1 MPNPIRNISPIVKND
16 YCISCGA
23 CEQVCTK
30 NAIKYVFRD
39 GLFKPVID
47 QKKCINCGACTKICP
62 SNAIDIPSTYGILDI
77 ENESPIKCF
86 TGFSTD
92 EKIRANSTSGGV
104 ATTLVKELL
113 EKQEYE
119 KAFLLE
125 YNNFQ
130 GQAKLKATYNAQ
142 DVIKSAK
149 SKYIPASIENV
160 IIAIKNNEI
169 DNSIIVATPCQILA
183 IKRVLH
189 FFKRNE
195 GRILFIGLFCDK
207 TLNYNIYSFYR
218 FAYGKYSSL
227 YFRDKRGGNWPG
239 NTIIEKKK
247 GPKEIDR
254 AIRMS
259 LKPYFQLNRCRF
271 CFDKLNQLADISIG
285 DCYIEGSEDS
295 KGASSIIVRTE
306 LGNKILNTTQ
316 SLTLHPSNFDEIK
329 KSQFLSNKRINL
341 KRNYVAQSAYNAI
354 PQALISD
361 INLNT
366 DQEEKDCSM
375 LRLGKSVNSRRNYW
389 VFKLKKNLLDSKTVH
404 ILKRLL
410 HLIWYPD
417 NGYYIYLSCA
427 GFVNKG
433 DHLMRDA
440 VIDQIKQHIPHATI
454 TVPESV
460 FYEDPSYCKKNNLLP
475 LQPYQSLP
483 VRTIKR
489 FIYRNIFNR
498 NICIYPEQI
507 SLFFDAS
514 GFKYTDQFR
523 ANATTLEQ
531 TRNFFKLFTK
541 KSLCV
546 IFLPQAFGPFNFPES
561 KEMIRLVHNFANTI
575 YARDSVSYNHLK
587 HEFPNSKKIKIAP
600 DFTAL
605 CKPLND
611 SSIQLKPKSYVVI
624 IPNARMV
631 THTSEDIS
639 SKYLDFMN
647 QIVKDLQEKNEHV
660 VLLNHE
666 GKDDEILINKINK
679 TFNSDLTAI
688 TNLNGLAVKY
698 IIKNSKLTISSRFH
712 GVVSGLT
719 ENVPTLCTSWS
730 HKYAELL
737 KEHQCESNMLDIN
750 DVTQALKIVNDAL
763 HNPEKYSSN
772 KECNTLILSKIQTMW
787 NDIWDFIS
795 IP

>member
-16 YCISCGA
+16 FCVSCGA
-23 CEQVCTK
+23 CKQVCAK
-30 NAIKYVFRD
+30 NAIKYVFKE
-39 GLFKPVID
+39 GLFKPIID
-47 QKKCINCGACTKICP
+47 QKNCINCGACTRICP
-62 SNAIDIPSTYGILDI
+62 SNAIDVTSTYGILDI
-77 ENESPIKCF
+77 ENETPIKCF
-86 TGFSTD
+86 TGFSND

-104 ATTLVKELL
+104 ATSLVEELL
-113 EKQEYE
+113 ERQEYK

-125 YNNFQ
+125 FNNFQ
-130 GQAKLKATYNAQ
+130 EQAKLKATDNAQ

-149 SKYIPASIENV
+149 SKYIPASVENV
-160 IIAIKNNEI
+160 IVAIKNNEI
-169 DNSIIVATPCQILA
+169 DSSIIVATPCQILA
-183 IKRVLH
+183 IKRTLQ
-189 FFKRNE
+189 FYKRNE
-195 GRILFIGLFCDK
+195 DGILFIGLFCDK

-254 AIRMS
+254 TIRMS

-285 DCYIEGSEDS
+285 DCYIEGTEDS

-329 KSQFLSNKRINL
+329 KSQFLSKKRINL
-341 KRNYVAQSAYNAI
+341 KRNNATQSVYNAI
-354 PQALISD
+354 PQPLIND

-366 DQEEKDCSM
+366 DQEEKDYSK
-375 LRLGKSVNSRRNYW
+375 LRLGKTVDSRWNYW
-389 VFKLKKNLLDSKTVH
+389 LFKLKKTLLNSKTVH
-404 ILKRLL
+404 IFKRLL

-417 NGYYIYLSCA
+417 NGYYVYLSCA

-440 VIDQIKQHIPHATI
+440 VIDQIKQNIPYAII
-454 TVPESV
+454 TVPEWV
-460 FYEDPSYCKKNNLLP
+460 FYEDPTYCKKNNILP
-475 LQPYQSLP
+475 LQPYQLFL
-483 VRTIKR
+483 VRKIKR

-507 SLFFDAS
+507 SLFLDDS

-523 ANATTLEQ
+523 ASKDTIDNTK
-531 TRNFFKLFTK
+531 RFFKLFTK
-541 KSLCV
+541 KTLCV
-546 IFLPQAFGPFNFPES
+546 IYLPQAFGPFNFPES
-561 KEMIRLVHNFANTI
+561 KEMIHLVHNFANTI
-575 YARDSVSYNHLK
+575 YAREPVSFNYLK
-587 HEFPNSKKIKIAP
+587 KEFPDSEKIKTAP

-605 CKPLND
+605 CKSSSDN
-611 SSIQLKPKSYVVI
+611 SIQLKPKGYVVI

-647 QIVKDLQEKNEHV
+647 QIVKELQEKNEHV

-666 GKDDEILINKINK
+666 GKDDETLINKINK
-679 TFNSDLTAI
+679 IFNNDLTVI
-688 TNLNGLAVKY
+688 TNIDGLSAKS

-737 KEHQCESNMLDIN
+737 KEHQCENNMLDIN
-750 DVTQALKIVNDAL
+750 DTTSALKKVNDAL
-763 HNPEKYSSN
+763 FNPSN
-772 KECNTLILSKIQTMW
+772 YTSKDGCNALIELKIQNMW
-787 NDIWDFIS
+787 NDIWKQIFKS
-795 IP
+795 